1 LLAACLVAILVSPSA
16 QATPGTLDPSFGVG
30 GKVTTLIGP
39 TYDQASALVL
49 QPDGKLVA
57 AGISY
62 NGSDRDFA
70 VVRYNPNGS
79 LDTSFNGTGKVTT
92 AIGPG
97 DDWAEALA
105 LQRDGKLVVVGYS
118 WNGSD
123 YDLALVRY
131 NPNGS
136 LDTSFNGTGKVTTAI
151 GPASD
156 GADAL
161 AVQPDGRL
169 VAAGFSWNGSD
180 WDFALVRYNPDGS
193 LDTSLNGTG
202 KVTTPIGLSSVAD
215 ALALQPDGK
224 LVAAGY
230 SSIGPNVFA
239 LVRYSPDGSLDT
251 SFNGTGK
258 VTTGIEGD
266 DDVAN
271 ALALQPD
278 GKLVAAGYSKNGSQ
292 YSFALARYNPDG
304 SLDTSFNGTGKV
316 TTRIGVSNKAYAL
329 ALQPDGK
336 LVAAGSDDD
345 FALARY
351 NQDGSLDRSFNGTG
365 KVTTPIGPSV
375 DEAHALALQP
385 DGKLVAAGYS
395 WQGSNYDF
403 ALARYLG
410 KDVCVVPKA
419 KGKTLVAAKRA
430 IVKAHCS
437 VGKVTRAFSAT
448 VKNGR
453 VISQRPKPGAKLAA
467 GSRVTLKV
475 SKGQKR

>member
-1 LLAACLVAILVSPSA
+1 VAILVSPSA
-16 QATPGTLDPSFGVG
+16 QATPGTLDPSFGAG
-30 GKVTTLIGP
+30 GKVTTAIGP
-39 TYDQASALVL
+39 TYDQASALAL
-49 QPDGKLVA
+49 QPDGKPVA

-105 LQRDGKLVVVGYS
+105 LQPDGKLVVAGYS

-131 NPNGS
+131 NPDGS

-161 AVQPDGRL
+161 AVQPDGKL

-202 KVTTPIGLSSVAD
+202 KVTTPIGFSNDVGDALALQPDGKLVVAGYSSIGPNVFSLVRYNPDGSLDTSFNGTGKVMTAIGGDDDVAN

-230 SSIGPNVFA
+230 TKNGSQYSFA

-258 VTTGIEGD
+258 VTT
-266 DDVAN
+266 
-271 ALALQPD
+271 
-278 GKLVAAGYSKNGSQ
+278 
-292 YSFALARYNPDG
+292 
-304 SLDTSFNGTGKV
+304 
-316 TTRIGVSNKAYAL
+316 RIGSSNKAYAL

-351 NQDGSLDRSFNGTG
+351 NPDGSLDRSFNGTG
-365 KVTTPIGPSV
+365 KVTTAIGPSV
-375 DEAHALALQP
+375 DEAHALTLQP

-403 ALARYLG
+403 ALSRYLG
-410 KDVCVVPKA
+410 KDVCVVPKV
-419 KGKTLVAAKRA
+419 KGKMLAAARRA
-430 IVKAHCS
+430 IVKAHCA
-437 VGKVTRAFSAT
+437 VGKVTKAFSPT
-448 VKNGR
+448 VKKGR
-453 VISQRPKPGAKLAA
+453 VISQTPKPGTKLAA
-467 GSRVTLKV
+467 GSRVTLRV
-475 SKGQKR
+475 SKGKKR